1 MDDIIRDKDGAL
13 DTRRLAERI
22 AELEIRSSLTA
33 EEAFKTLSLA
43 ALLKDRGFNAVD
55 VLRKYRVD
63 DEVMDMFQDLIHI
76 TMTVVSI
83 LKDAKAKNPGEPP
96 AITVGDERYI
106 QKTLEGLQL
115 KIWRNRR

>member
-1 MDDIIRDKDGAL
+1 M
-13 DTRRLAERI
+13 
-22 AELEIRSSLTA
+22 
-33 EEAFKTLSLA
+33 
-43 ALLKDRGFNAVD
+43 
-55 VLRKYRVD
+55 D